1 MPIIYVQMDCD
12 DIPEDMTAIEGIPR
26 VFPFVPSKIKLGKS
40 GYYRSQVPLVACHA
54 TTVHSCQG
62 MTAPSPG
69 GVVYEPPDRAP
80 FTMGLDYVA
89 ASRCQNAAD
98 LVLTRPLRLDGF
110 TSHSNYRSLIKK
122 EYERLSLLLR

>member
-1 MPIIYVQMDCD
+1 MPIMYDQMDND
-12 DIPEDMTAIEGIPR
+12 DIPTTTTAIGGIPR

-62 MTAPSPG
+62 MTARSPG
-69 GVVYEPPDRAP
+69 GVVYEPSDKAP

-89 ASRCQNAAD
+89 ASRCQNASD

-110 TSHSNYRSLIKK
+110 LSHAAYRSMIKN
-122 EYERLSLLLR
+122 EYERLSKLHR